1 MQHAKNFANS
11 SIKFLKRSKETL
23 LIIIIVAIITLCTS
37 TIVSI
42 WLDVHSNFYFPSV
55 GNIRTIGVKA
65 YWDQEHA
72 NETTEIQWGTLYP
85 GSTNNATL
93 YLRSTSNY
101 EATLKLQTGNW
112 AFQNSNNTTVSG
124 PNNTTSYMNL
134 TWNYN
139 DAPITPGEIVPVTL
153 TLQVNDSSSFIE
165 FLIQNNVNRFSFDIN
180 IQAQE
185 T

>member
-11 SIKFLKRSKETL
+11 SIEFLKRSKKTL
-23 LIIIIVAIITLCTS
+23 LIIIVVAIITLYAS

-55 GNIRTIGVKA
+55 GNIRTMGVKA
-65 YWDQEHA
+65 YWDQELT
-72 NETTEIQWGTLYP
+72 NETTEIPWGTLYP
-85 GSTNNATL
+85 GSTNNVTL

-101 EATLKLQTGNW
+101 EATIKLQTGNW
-112 AFQNSNNTTVSG
+112 TFQNSNNTTVSG
-124 PNNTTSYMNL
+124 PNNTTTFMNL
-134 TWNYN
+134 TWNFNY
-139 DAPITPGEIVPVTL
+139 ALITPGEIVPVNL
-153 TLQVNDSSSFIE
+153 TLQVDDSSSFIE